1 MMRQIGT
8 GISEGV
14 GEMESEMKAALFANL
29 TNRASISPTLQMVD
43 VFAQFAQSSIETG
56 ARQIVVI
63 RGAVTVLFLPFDER
77 RVNRYR
83 VATLTISQL
92 KGQSANNSPFSSR
105 ISSLRRFWSD
115 QDNLHDVQVWPSTRV
130 DSKRR

>member
-56 ARQIVVI
+56 ARQIIVI
-63 RGAVTVLFLPFDER
+63 RARSRYGLVSTV
-77 RVNRYR
+77 
-83 VATLTISQL
+83 
-92 KGQSANNSPFSSR
+92 
-105 ISSLRRFWSD
+105 
-115 QDNLHDVQVWPSTRV
+115 
-130 DSKRR
+130 